1 MILPEDSIKYKNC
14 AIFKYRKV
22 RFYRENREESREG
35 PFLGQKWGFWGVKM
49 GVFGGF
55 WGVKMG
61 VFGGK
66 FLIDQKKAL
75 NWVFPCFS
83 SLIEV

>member
-61 VFGGK
+61 VFGGSK
-66 FLIDQKKAL
+66 WGFLGGFGGSKWGFL
-75 NWVFPCFS
+75 GGNF
-83 SLIEV
+83 